1 MSDQLP
7 GELSRQCQA
16 LAAEISD
23 RTRTVADYEI
33 AYRQSQIELKRAIAK
48 YTVRQKGVATPSV
61 LKIMADSDG
70 AVIEAQDKEQTA
82 FAILTVGKAEVE
94 GMTARFQAAKH
105 ALNLK
110 IEEIRAFRG

>member
-1 MSDQLP
+1 MSDNLP

-33 AYRQSQIELKRAIAK
+33 AYRQTQIELKRAVAK
-48 YTVRQKGVATPSV
+48 FTVRQKGVATPSV

-70 AVIEAQDKEQTA
+70 AVIEAQDKEQLA
-82 FAILTVGKAEVE
+82 FAVLTIGKAEID
-94 GMTARFQAAKH
+94 GMTATFQAMKQAV
-105 ALNLK
+105 NLK